1 MPSYDDR
8 RFVMTH
14 PVARRASAPPAGL
27 DLLDRARRGPDGAL
41 LLTTPNERYAA
52 ADLAALRGAAA
63 VLAVRVNPL
72 PEPRRGRRTPIRS
85 AWEVL
90 AEAAPEPAMGVP
102 PARTEWRAWGRAAFF
117 AAGAELRAR
126 AEADLPH
133 AVSARE
139 ADDLIRDV
147 AAFLRLVER
156 ATCLTG
162 PDAH

>member
-1 MPSYDDR
+1 MLSYDDR
-8 RFVMTH
+8 RFAMTH

-27 DLLDRARRGPDGAL
+27 DLLSRARTGLDRAL

-52 ADLAALRGAAA
+52 AHLAALRGAAA
-63 VLAVRVNPL
+63 VLAVRADPL
-72 PEPRRGRRTPIRS
+72 PEPRRRRRAPIRS

-90 AEAAPEPAMGVP
+90 AETAPELA
-102 PARTEWRAWGRAAFF
+102 EWAAFF
-117 AAGAELRAR
+117 AAGADRRAR

-133 AVSARE
+133 AVSVRE

-156 ATCLTG
+156 ATGLTG
-162 PDAH
+162 GDAH